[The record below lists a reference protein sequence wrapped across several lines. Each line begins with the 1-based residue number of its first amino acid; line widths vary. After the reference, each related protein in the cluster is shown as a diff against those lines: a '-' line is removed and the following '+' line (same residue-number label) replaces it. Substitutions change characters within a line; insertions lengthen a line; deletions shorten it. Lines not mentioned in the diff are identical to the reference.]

1 MKLILVAII
10 AYLIGNISFSLLIG
24 KLFFKKDVRNYGSGN
39 AGTTNMIRAFGAK
52 IGIITFIG
60 DMLKGV
66 LAAYI
71 GKVIAGVDGCYLA
84 GIMVIVGHNWP
95 VFMKFKGGKG
105 VATTIGVMM
114 YVLPLQTFICFI
126 IGVSIAFFTRLVSL
140 GSLIGVGISP
150 IAILLTV
157 RPFNLKLT
165 VFTLI
170 YTAMCLFK
178 HRGNIARLIK
188 REERKL

>member
-1 MKLILVAII
+1 MKLILAAII

-52 IGIITFIG
+52 IGVITFIG
-60 DMLKGV
+60 DALKGM

-71 GKVIAGVDGCYLA
+71 GKLLGGMDGCYIA

-105 VATTIGVMM
+105 VATTVGVML
-114 YVLPLQTFICFI
+114 YVLPIPTFICFV
-126 IGVSIAFFTRLVSL
+126 IGVSIAFFTRIISI
-140 GSLIGVGISP
+140 GSLIGVCLSP
-150 IAILLTV
+150 IAILLFV
-157 RPFNLKLT
+157 RPFDVKLLI
-165 VFTLI
+165 FSAI

-178 HRGNIARLIK
+178 HRGNIVRLIRK
-188 REERKL
+188 EERKL